1 MNNAPPQ
8 DPQSGKLPAFVWWAT
23 TIAWTLTIYELST
36 ATYGVSLTG
45 WLLSEFLRITGIQVS
60 QESFHAIHFFLRKLA
75 HLTEYC
81 IYALLLYG
89 SFGAGKDFR
98 WSWRRALICIFI
110 ASGYSLTDELHQWFV
125 PGRGGSIRDSAL
137 DAGGAMLAM
146 AGLYVF
152 SLVSGTRTNSSAASV
167 AKPAET

>member
-1 MNNAPPQ
+1 MNNARSQ
-8 DPQSGKLPAFVWWAT
+8 DSLSGKLPAFVWWTT
-23 TIAWTLTIYELST
+23 TIAWTLTIYQLST
-36 ATYGVSLTG
+36 STYGVSLTG

-60 QESFHAIHFFLRKLA
+60 QELFHTIHFFMRKLA
-75 HLTEYC
+75 HLTEYA

-98 WSWRRALICIFI
+98 WSWRRAVICTFI
-110 ASGYSLTDELHQWFV
+110 ASGYSLTDELHQLFV

-137 DAGGAMLAM
+137 DASGAVLAM
-146 AGLYVF
+146 AGLYAF
-152 SLVSGTRTNSSAASV
+152 SRVSRIMASSSAASV